1 MEKILKFS
9 SPKAFSPY
17 MKRPPKINT
26 QTYYS
31 EYEDE
36 DTDHFIDHS
45 NHGPY
50 VKIYTKKETSH
61 SEPTKA
67 IYETDQEPNVS
78 VNKGLNYYKIQL

>member
-17 MKRPPKINT
+17 AKRPPKINT

-31 EYEDE
+31 EYEE

-45 NHGPY
+45 NHGAY
-50 VKIYTKKETSH
+50 VKIYTKKETCH
-61 SEPTKA
+61 SELTQP

-78 VNKGLNYYKIQL
+78 VNKGLN